1 MATAIA
7 GDARYGNLYYWNNA
21 MKKYLSAILIFLC
34 GVCSARAFSFG
45 AGIFYPKVSFSFY
58 NVNRNFDWGPA
69 NEACDMADENTP
81 EINVLF
87 RQPGNSFKA
96 EFQPFFLT
104 KKNYSRLYI
113 KEIVYVYENNE
124 YPALKDALFTL
135 SSNIIDIRSYDKG
148 WITNGTYYWMNGW
161 EAEPENWKD
170 KSKLW
175 PETNF
180 EKIFKGKKAG
190 DKFSFSIR
198 IVYAFDDEEEKTLV
212 APFTVTANK
221 GRYTSPFA
229 GL

>member
-1 MATAIA
+1 MLEEHGLGIHTT
-7 GDARYGNLYYWNNA
+7 GSND
-21 MKKYLSAILIFLC
+21 MKKHLLAILIGLF
-34 GVCSARAFSFG
+34 GVCCMFVFPFG
-45 AGIFYPKVSFSFY
+45 AGIFYPKLLFSFY
-58 NVNRNFDWGPA
+58 NMNRNFDWGPA
-69 NEACDMADENTP
+69 DEACNMADENTP

-96 EFQPFFLT
+96 GFEPTFLT

-113 KEIVYVYENNE
+113 KEIVYIYENNE
-124 YPALKDALFTL
+124 YTALKDALFTL
-135 SSNIIDIRSYDKG
+135 SPNIRDMGSHEKG

-180 EKIFKGKKAG
+180 EKIFRGKKPG
-190 DKFSFSIR
+190 DEFSFSVR
-198 IVYAFDDEEEKTLV
+198 IIYAFDDGEEKTLV
-212 APFTVTANK
+212 APFVVTAVK
-221 GRYTSPFA
+221 GWYTSPFA